1 MTKYASYSFSP
12 TSVWDNA
19 TPNNQTQT
27 LSSGSEQA
35 CKVMAFSFDDG
46 GANAGGYIAGPG
58 VARIKIW
65 GYQSTTSA
73 SSLSPP
79 TFLQF
84 DTYNKLTIADVDSD
98 ATSNIDFFS
107 NTYEMGSRKE
117 LIINDAGTYHA
128 NIYSSNTLALV
139 KKQVTGTIGPETT
152 LSETSIVKQFIY
164 DENGYTDAFFSGG
177 GEQAQGIRLSDDGL
191 AMALGDNKYNSHVGR
206 AYYYER
212 SSISDTFTKTHTFD
226 AVQSGSTYDFGNGIA
241 MNEAKTRIAISAPD
255 SSSGGTS
262 VAKIYVYDRASTS
275 ASWPGTPTFT
285 INYPNSSVIRFARG
299 IEMSGDGNT
308 ILAGSDS
315 FSTNSNSEGG
325 MFVFEYASSSWSKTF
340 EVTNSTHRFG
350 MRIHMSKDGTRIIG
364 GGTPSGMLVYHKVSG
379 TWSSTIQ

>member
-1 MTKYASYSFSP
+1 LDPKRHYP
-12 TSVWDNA
+12 
-19 TPNNQTQT
+19 
-27 LSSGSEQA
+27 
-35 CKVMAFSFDDG
+35 
-46 GANAGGYIAGPG
+46 
-58 VARIKIW
+58 
-65 GYQSTTSA
+65 
-73 SSLSPP
+73 
-79 TFLQF
+79 
-84 DTYNKLTIADVDSD
+84 
-98 ATSNIDFFS
+98 
-107 NTYEMGSRKE
+107 
-117 LIINDAGTYHA
+117 
-128 NIYSSNTLALV
+128 
-139 KKQVTGTIGPETT
+139 
-152 LSETSIVKQFIY
+152 ETSIVKQFIY

-379 TWSSTIQ
+379 TWSSTIQLTTESAHTCGISPDGNTVAVGIFGYSSDLGRVAVYKYSGNSWGSVVISIRR